1 MRGSVVSELKGKVI
15 FDQDIEFYL
24 SKLHF
29 DDYSIEEGRLMLLE
43 LLSKA
48 GAGCYN
54 SHTEESFLSSFGLLK
69 KDRTPNKKGLRF
81 IMSMVYAS
89 SNQRPQCFNSMNL
102 YRS

>member
-1 MRGSVVSELKGKVI
+1 MSELKGKVI

-24 SKLHF
+24 NKLGF
-29 DDYSIEEGRLMLLE
+29 DGCCVDEGRLMLLE

-54 SHTEESFLSSFGLLK
+54 SHTEESFLFSFGLLR
-69 KDRTPNKKGLRF
+69 KDRTPNKKGLKF

-89 SNQRPQCFNSMNL
+89 SNQRPHCFNSMNL
-102 YRS
+102 YRD